1 MGRFRF
7 AALSLAAL
15 PLLYPQEPPTFR
27 SDVRLVRML
36 ATVRNAKGELTGG
49 LSKDD
54 FEVAD
59 NGVPQE
65 VAIFERQTS
74 QPLSISLLV
83 DTSGSTAK
91 DSSYE
96 IDSIRKFLK
105 AVLAE
110 GNTSD
115 AAALYSFNEDV
126 YLQAPFTRRMERLE
140 AGLRAL
146 HSHGATALYD
156 ALFLAGQDLE
166 RRDGRRVVVVV
177 SDGGDTISKMTFPR
191 ALEALHNA
199 NAVLYAILVVPVAA
213 DAGRNLRGEN
223 ALITLTS
230 WTGGKV
236 FFPTP
241 GLALDQV
248 FQDILKDLRTQYL
261 LAYYPK
267 NVPPSRERFHRVTLA
282 VKRPQHTVSARN
294 GYFSDDVIG
303 NPPAG
308 PRKP

>member
-1 MGRFRF
+1 MGRFC
-7 AALSLAAL
+7 LAAL
-15 PLLYPQEPPTFR
+15 TLAVLTLAFPQETPTFR

-49 LSKDD
+49 LAKDD
-54 FEVAD
+54 FEITD
-59 NGVPQE
+59 NGVPQDIA
-65 VAIFERQTS
+65 VFERQTS

-91 DSSYE
+91 DRAYE
-96 IDSIRKFLK
+96 IESIRKFLK

-110 GNTSD
+110 GNASD

-126 YLQAPFTRRMERLE
+126 YLQAGFTRKLDRLE
-140 AGLRAL
+140 SGLRSL
-146 HSHGATALYD
+146 RSHGATALYD
-156 ALFLAGQDLE
+156 ALYLAGQDLE

-177 SDGGDTISKMTFPR
+177 SDGGDTISKMNF
-191 ALEALHNA
+191 AQSLEALHNA
-199 NAVLYAILVVPVAA
+199 NSVLYAILVVPVEA

-241 GLALDQV
+241 GTALDLV

-267 NVPPSRERFHRVTLA
+267 NLPVTRERFHRVSVS

-294 GYFSDDVIG
+294 GYFSDDVLPHAPG
-303 NPPAG
+303 G